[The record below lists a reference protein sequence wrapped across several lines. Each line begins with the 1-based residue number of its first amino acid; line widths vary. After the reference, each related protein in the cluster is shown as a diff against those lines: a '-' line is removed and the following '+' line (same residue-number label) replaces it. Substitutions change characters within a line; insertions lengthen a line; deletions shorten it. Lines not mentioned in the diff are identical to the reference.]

1 MPLGAGIRAIIHKKS
16 KTRLDVSFANIYTGI
31 KHEIDGM
38 IGNVFLSTIL
48 TTFKIPIMSVLCNI
62 WLLI

>member
-16 KTRLDVSFANIYTGI
+16 KFRLDISFANIYTGI

-38 IGNVFLSTIL
+38 IGNVLLSTIL
-48 TTFKIPIMSVLCNI
+48 NVYSKES
-62 WLLI
+62 